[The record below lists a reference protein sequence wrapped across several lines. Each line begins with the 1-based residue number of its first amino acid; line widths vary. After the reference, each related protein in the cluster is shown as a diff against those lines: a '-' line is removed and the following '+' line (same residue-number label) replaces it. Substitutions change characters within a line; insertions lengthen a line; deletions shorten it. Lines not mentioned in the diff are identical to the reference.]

1 MDHHLPR
8 AVTPRVAPKHT
19 GVVRSVMLGFERV
32 GGTVGGAYV
41 GVMAIAELLRAP
53 AAVHSPACD
62 GLPMVRVTENLT
74 RVMGE

>member
-19 GVVRSVMLGFERV
+19 GVVMSDMLGFERV

-41 GVMAIAELLRAP
+41 GVM
-53 AAVHSPACD
+53 
-62 GLPMVRVTENLT
+62 VRVTENLT

>member
-19 GVVRSVMLGFERV
+19 GVVRSDMLGFERI
-32 GGTVGGAYV
+32 GGTLGGAYV

-53 AAVHSPACD
+53 AAVHAAAQRWPSD
-62 GLPMVRVTENLT
+62 GASDRKPYK
-74 RVMGE
+74 GDG